1 MVGFSFRVILFFNY
15 SLSAKLPATAPR
27 LPAALP
33 METAQPPSAEM
44 VPAAASSD
52 NAPAWNTAAPDWQRP
67 PVLPQAG
74 AIHRECGA
82 QTVET
87 VRSPQRGPIL
97 RRLCPIP
104 LRAHGQALLRASLR
118 FLKAA
123 VAPAPAPASAAP
135 LPPAAPDFCWMARG
149 RAGSREWWTSR
160 GSKPA
165 RAKAAAKFFALRP
178 GSEFSAP
185 ALPPAWDGFR
195 PTGRAAVSSPAA

>member
-1 MVGFSFRVILFFNY
+1 MVGFSFRVILFFSY
-15 SLSAKLPATAPR
+15 SLSARLPATAPR

-33 METAQPPSAEM
+33 AETAQPPSAEM

-74 AIHRECGA
+74 AI
-82 QTVET
+82 
-87 VRSPQRGPIL
+87 
-97 RRLCPIP
+97 
-104 LRAHGQALLRASLR
+104 LR